1 MNKLTNNNQEK
12 SLEVLSKEIIEEIFD
27 SRDSNANPNMRELV
41 DSQADPISNEFEE
54 INSNQNSEFI
64 PDNMIPN
71 HKLSSIKLVTC
82 KNHKKAYLKLEP
94 NNFEVV
100 CEKCIEE
107 GVESQLEILNRPS
120 ITTTQSGESE
130 FNCYLHNEST
140 GSFYCDDCKEFIC
153 KMCFADTHREH
164 LCHLPKKITN
174 DFINDLKESIDDSKE
189 LFPILIENL
198 NNIRKIS
205 DDLQK
210 QKIDT
215 MKIPQN
221 TLKIISKK
229 NNDQIEI
236 LMNKTIE
243 NFQGMDK
250 EVNDNYITHKMLK
263 GKTKK
268 YLEMLKKICDKIN
281 NNDENYK
288 NNFKLCEYHKEK
300 SDYLNEIKNYINSTF
315 NFINVRLN
323 NTNIKFDQNKDK
335 IDNSLNLMDKEITN
349 YEKSCISSI
358 QTGREN
364 RAIILRRYV
373 HFSHNQVK
381 YFKTTIIGFA
391 SNDNIFLTG
400 LSLCGLYI
408 KKKKSQNNQN
418 NSTPTNET
426 NNNTIG
432 ETTYED
438 ENKNKKIDI
447 QISVLTM
454 VNKTE
459 GDTLLSQKCELG
471 TVRGSDEP
479 SLVINFEK
487 GIEIKKEKLYLIK
500 VENLSDDCYIDLWT
514 GSVGKSNNKNI
525 QVIRCNNSG
534 IQFLF
539 QKAEGLQTDFDEF
552 EQGIIEGVV
561 YSNKN

>member
-1 MNKLTNNNQEK
+1 MIKKQEK
-12 SLEVLSKEIIEEIFD
+12 PLEVLSKEIIEEIFD
-27 SRDSNANPNMRELV
+27 SRDSNANPNLREFS
-41 DSQADPISNEFEE
+41 DSHEDPLSNEFEE
-54 INSNQNSEFI
+54 INSNQNSQSISE
-64 PDNMIPN
+64 NMIPH

-120 ITTTQSGESE
+120 ITTQTEESE
-130 FNCYLHNEST
+130 FNCYLHNESK
-140 GSFYCDDCKEFIC
+140 GSFYCDDCQEFIC
-153 KMCFADTHREH
+153 KMCFADNHREH
-164 LCHLPKKITN
+164 LCHLPEKIKN
-174 DFINDLKESIDDSKE
+174 DFINDLKESLDYSNE
-189 LFPILIENL
+189 LFPILNENV
-198 NNIRKIS
+198 NSIKKIS
-205 DDLQK
+205 DDLKK

-221 TLKIISKK
+221 TLKIISNK

-243 NFQGMDK
+243 KLQGIDK
-250 EVNDNYITHKMLK
+250 EVNDNYITHNMLK

-281 NNDENYK
+281 NSDENYK
-288 NNFKLCEYHKEK
+288 NNFELCEYHKKK
-300 SDYLNEIKNYINSTF
+300 SDYLNEILNYINSTF
-315 NFINVRLN
+315 NFINVNLS
-323 NTNIKFDQNKDK
+323 NTNIKFDQNKDQ
-335 IDNSLNLMDKEITN
+335 IENSLNLMSKEITN

-358 QTGREN
+358 ITGREN

-391 SNDNIFLTG
+391 SNDNIYLTG
-400 LSLCGLYI
+400 LSLCGLFI
-408 KKKKSQNNQN
+408 KKKKSQNTQN
-418 NSTPTNET
+418 NNTTQNET
-426 NNNTIG
+426 NNNIIG
-432 ETTYED
+432 ETAH
-438 ENKNKKIDI
+438 ENEIKNKKIDI
-447 QISVLTM
+447 QVSVLTM
-454 VNKTE
+454 VNKAE
-459 GDTLLSQKCELG
+459 GDILLSQKCELG

-500 VENLSDDCYIDLWT
+500 VENLSNDCYIDLWT
-514 GSVGKSNNKNI
+514 GSVGKSYNRNN

-534 IQFLF
+534 KQFLF
-539 QKAEGLQTDFDEF
+539 QKAEGIQTDFDEF

-561 YSNKN
+561 YSNNN

>member
-1 MNKLTNNNQEK
+1 MNKKQEK

-27 SRDSNANPNMRELV
+27 SRDSNANPNLREF
-41 DSQADPISNEFEE
+41 SISREDPISNESEE
-54 INSNQNSEFI
+54 INSSQNSQSI
-64 PDNMIPN
+64 SDKMIPH

-120 ITTTQSGESE
+120 IMTQTEESE
-130 FNCYLHNEST
+130 FNCFLHNELK
-140 GSFYCDDCKEFIC
+140 GSFYCDDCQEFIC
-153 KMCFADTHREH
+153 KMCFADNHREH
-164 LCHLPKKITN
+164 LCHLPKKIKN
-174 DFINDLKESIDDSKE
+174 DFINDLQESLDYSNE
-189 LFPILIENL
+189 LFPILNENV
-198 NNIRKIS
+198 NNIKKIS
-205 DDLQK
+205 DDLKK

-221 TLKIISKK
+221 TLKIISNK

-243 NFQGMDK
+243 KLQGIDK
-250 EVNDNYITHKMLK
+250 EVNDNYITHNMLK

-268 YLEMLKKICDKIN
+268 YLEMLKKICNKFN
-281 NNDENYK
+281 NSDENYK
-288 NNFKLCEYHKEK
+288 NNFELCEYHKEK
-300 SDYLNEIKNYINSTF
+300 SDYLNEILNYINSTF
-315 NFINVRLN
+315 NFININLN
-323 NTNIKFDQNKDK
+323 NTNIKFEQNKDK
-335 IDNSLNLMDKEITN
+335 IDNSLNLMSKEITN

-358 QTGREN
+358 LTGREN

-408 KKKKSQNNQN
+408 KKKKSKNIQNDSN
-418 NSTPTNET
+418 TPNEI
-426 NNNTIG
+426 NNNTIE
-432 ETTYED
+432 ETAYED
-438 ENKNKKIDI
+438 ETKNKKIDI

-454 VNKTE
+454 VNKAE
-459 GDTLLSQKCELG
+459 GDILLSQKCELG

-479 SLVINFEK
+479 SLVINIDK

-500 VENLSDDCYIDLWT
+500 VENLSDNCYIDLWT
-514 GSVGKSNNKNI
+514 GSLGKSNNKNN

-539 QKAEGLQTDFDEF
+539 QKAEGIQTDFDEF

-561 YSNKN
+561 YSKNN